1 MQSGIWVSDHALKLM
16 NSWTIQRHRHST
28 YSDSVLAGQLRQE
41 IGSGQAVKGLATM
54 QEFRDSIIT
63 ITRAKAFLDL
73 LLGDKGGEILIAGN
87 ELASDCTVLSAL
99 AIDPKKDLEAGVRKM
114 TGTRERFRRLVLTEL
129 NMSWWRRRRK
139 VRR

>member
-1 MQSGIWVSDHALKLM
+1 
-16 NSWTIQRHRHST
+16 
-28 YSDSVLAGQLRQE
+28 
-41 IGSGQAVKGLATM
+41 M

-139 VRR
+139 VSR